1 MAFPIVQT
9 SATTNGTTAS
19 ATATVNLPTGIVSGE
34 TLVGILRTAVAGA
47 HGWPAGWTELFDS
60 TADAS
65 DDNTSC
71 AWRKADG
78 TEGATISVSQGNG
91 KYAAIVYRISGAT
104 DPTVTPP
111 EFAALATGTSATPD
125 PGALSPTGGAK
136 DYLWLW
142 LGGWEGEQTS
152 PPAGTPTNYTDAL
165 GASSGVAG
173 AITTNCRVA
182 SARRNLNAA
191 SEDPPFW
198 SISVSDD
205 WTATVVALHPSPSQT
220 FFQTLAATELAVLT
234 LTAVAIFVRTLAA
247 TEVATAA
254 LARVA
259 TFLRTL
265 AATEV
270 AAPALSTV
278 STFLRSLA
286 AVELAVA
293 ALAKAQI
300 FPRALAATAGS
311 VATLSSALLKVVSMA
326 ATEVTAA
333 TLTRVTTFVRTLA
346 LSEISVATM
355 TPVATFVRTLT
366 AAAGSTAT
374 VLAGLFRVVSLA
386 ATAVAAMG
394 RTFKVHLPDV
404 VYPAKKPPV
413 RGGE

>member
-1 MAFPIVQT
+1 MAFPVVQAT
-9 SATTNGTTAS
+9 ATTNGTAAS

-34 TLVGILRTAVAGA
+34 TLIGILRTAVVGV

-65 DDNTSC
+65 DDNISC

-111 EFAALATGTSATPD
+111 EFAPLLTGTSAAPD

-152 PPAGTPTNYTDAL
+152 PPGGNPTNYGTTV
-165 GASSGVAG
+165 GANSGAGG

-182 SARRNLNAA
+182 SAQRALNAA
-191 SEDPPFW
+191 SEDPPLW
-198 SISVSDD
+198 TISVSDD

-220 FFQTLAATELAVLT
+220 FFQALAATELAVLT
-234 LTAVAIFVRTLAA
+234 LTAVATFVRTLAA
-247 TEVATAA
+247 TEVGVPA
-254 LARVA
+254 LVRVS

-270 AAPALSTV
+270 AALALSPV
-278 STFLRSLA
+278 STFLRNLA
-286 AVELAVA
+286 AVEVAVA

-311 VATLSSALLKVVSMA
+311 VAALSSARLKVVSMA
-326 ATEVTAA
+326 ATEIGVA

-346 LSEISVATM
+346 LAEISVATM
-355 TPVATFVRTLT
+355 APVATFVRTLT

-374 VLAGLFRVVSLA
+374 VTAGLFRVVSLA

-404 VYPAKKPPV
+404 VYPAKKSPV